1 MIYSEIVRITS
12 IETKLNE
19 GGTLNISDIV
29 FLESIYDNCGDV
41 ELLKFWEYLLTKSL
55 KNAGV
60 EDV

>member
-29 FLESIYDNCGDV
+29 FLESIYDNCEDI

-60 EDV
+60 QDV